1 MVFFDWTIA
10 FTMLGGVEYKVD
22 ERRDREFRLREDEK
36 SDDMVES
43 EVRRLNDAELD
54 PIAAGFLA
62 SGSPD
67 EACHQLDTMTSTV
80 AGKILEPR
88 EYRAVEAVVPLLLDY
103 IRAGRADALI
113 GHALKFLATLTD
125 SSVFYSQKLL
135 NERDVVCAICC
146 LATNATEPQ
155 VPAFYLLERLIL
167 TRRIP
172 EIRDYVMQLLS
183 IEKIVEDIELWKQNK
198 EVVLSAVDLL
208 LAYFAVECD
217 ERLTLTGI
225 EACRRLLSLD
235 IGFPEFYENV
245 YWLVSGITEKKEGIL
260 SLIVERHV
268 FPDLMPYRE
277 SMRPQRMS
285 GWLSIMASSV
295 YFKLINLSQV
305 PIDAL
310 FALVHSKYYSVA
322 YNALAVF
329 TNMFKIWE
337 PEELIPVVQ
346 RPEFMEML
354 LFLFEQ
360 ESSKTLNCAVA
371 ILASV
376 ITLSGIQEMS
386 SIARLPCMEYF
397 LDVIIFGGVSE
408 ARCFAIGAVGFLL
421 DGLMRA
427 GDREFLERLRASGL
441 LEALEQ
447 MNEFYSR
454 EESMGVAKLIETLK
468 A

>member
-1 MVFFDWTIA
+1 
-10 FTMLGGVEYKVD
+10 MLSGFEYKAD
-22 ERRDREFRLREDEK
+22 EKREREFRLREDEK
-36 SDDMVES
+36 SENMVES

-54 PIAAGFLA
+54 PIAAAFLA

-80 AGKILEPR
+80 AGKVLEPR
-88 EYRAVEAVVPLLLDY
+88 EYPAVEAVVPVLLDY
-103 IRAGRADALI
+103 IRAGRTDALI
-113 GHALKFLATLTD
+113 GYALKFLATLTD
-125 SSVFYSQKLL
+125 SSVFYTQKLL
-135 NERDVVCAICC
+135 NEKDVVCAICC
-146 LATNATEPQ
+146 LAKNTTEPQ
-155 VPAFYLLERLIL
+155 LHAFYLLERFIL
-167 TRRIP
+167 TGRIK
-172 EIRDYVMQLLS
+172 EVRDYVMQFLS
-183 IEKIVEDIELWKQNK
+183 IEKIVENIELWKQNK
-198 EVVLSAVDLL
+198 DIVLSAVDLL

-217 ERLTLTGI
+217 ESLALAGI
-225 EACRRLLSLD
+225 EACGRLLSLD

-245 YWLVSGITEKKEGIL
+245 YSLVSRITEKKEGL
-260 SLIVERHV
+260 LRVIVERRV

-277 SMRPQRMS
+277 SMRPQTVS
-285 GWLSIMASSV
+285 GWLSIMASAA
-295 YFKLINLSQV
+295 YFKLINLSQI
-305 PIDAL
+305 PLDAL
-310 FALVHSKYYSVA
+310 FALVHSRHYSVA

-329 TNMFKIWE
+329 ANMFKIWE

-376 ITLSGIQEMS
+376 ITFSGIREMM

-397 LDVIIFGGVSE
+397 LDVIIYGGVSE
-408 ARCFAIGAVGFLL
+408 VRCFAIGAVGFLL
-421 DGLMRA
+421 DSLIRA

-454 EESMGVAKLIETLK
+454 EEAMGVAKLIETLK